1 MADGSTWADRP
12 RLIGSK
18 PSSRLALPR
27 SFHRPIDIYDIERL
41 NPTMSLLAIADSFYI
56 GVLDLTASTSWYI
69 EKLGLQKV
77 MVEMDDAD
85 GCVALGF
92 SKKDQ
97 TAIALGPRGKP
108 ADEATPRLY
117 ASNVKKASEILRS
130 RGVNVGDVQQDR
142 QGTQYFEIRDLEGN
156 LIEVSEEP

>member
-1 MADGSTWADRP
+1 
-12 RLIGSK
+12 
-18 PSSRLALPR
+18 
-27 SFHRPIDIYDIERL
+27 
-41 NPTMSLLAIADSFYI
+41 MSLLVIADSFYI
-56 GVLDLTASTSWYI
+56 GVFDLTAATAWYI

-77 MVEMDDAD
+77 PVEMDDAE

-97 TAIALGPRGKP
+97 TAITLGPRGKP
-108 ADEATPRLY
+108 TDGTTPMLY
-117 ASNVKKASEILRS
+117 ASNVKKAREVLSS

-142 QGTQYFEIRDLEGN
+142 QGTQYFELWDLEGN